1 MCLSQSDAEQISSG
15 LGDDSIVR
23 HIASL
28 QQELNAAAESKMFVQ
43 CQTIQQEID
52 SLRSDSEFPMLQA
65 RVPSDHGMSEPSPSI
80 QQKLLDLEDSQLRA
94 SAANENEECD
104 RIESEISEL
113 KA

>member
-1 MCLSQSDAEQISSG
+1 
-15 LGDDSIVR
+15 
-23 HIASL
+23 
-28 QQELNAAAESKMFVQ
+28 
-43 CQTIQQEID
+43 
-52 SLRSDSEFPMLQA
+52 
-65 RVPSDHGMSEPSPSI
+65 MSEPSPSI